1 MDIGKA
7 PDELVELFDSILP
20 TAPSIERRKMFGQ
33 PCAFV
38 NGNMFTGLHG
48 PRMVLR
54 LPEERRREFL
64 TIEGATLFEPMP
76 GRPMKEYVVIPEAVL
91 KDGRVLRD
99 WLDQAFLS
107 AAALPVK
114 EPKPRGGK
122 PKAAKRRES
131 P

>member
-1 MDIGKA
+1 MDIGTA
-7 PDELVELFDSILP
+7 PAELVELFDSIVP

-54 LPEERRREFL
+54 LPEERRRAFL
-64 TIEGATLFEPMP
+64 AIEGATLFEPMP
-76 GRPMKEYVVIPEAVL
+76 GRPMKEYVVIPEAII
-91 KDGRVLRD
+91 KDDHALRD
-99 WLDQAFLS
+99 WMEQAFLS

-114 EPKPRGGK
+114 EPKPRGRK
-122 PKAAKRRES
+122 PKAAKRS
-131 P
+131 KAP